1 VRLSAARS
9 LVVGACLAFMG
20 SDTMVSAQV
29 VEIRSYNLK
38 PGTRD
43 RFDQLF
49 QTEALPLLRRRKV
62 EVVGYGPSLHDRDS
76 YYLMRAFPSLEER
89 ERSEDAFYASDA
101 WRQGPREAIL
111 ACIESYTTV
120 VVRSDEATL
129 RASSPSDL
137 ATLTELNQDYL
148 RSVQTSDV
156 RRFDEFLAPDLL
168 CSSSDGSLL
177 DRAAFLKHTALPA
190 TISELE
196 GHDVQVRILGDVAIV
211 HARTTFKFADGRPGA
226 SRYTD
231 IWARR
236 QGRWLAVAAQ
246 VTRY

>member
-1 VRLSAARS
+1 MRLSAART
-9 LVVGACLAFMG
+9 LVVGTCLAFMG
-20 SDTMVSAQV
+20 SNTMVSAQV

-38 PGTRD
+38 PGTRE

-49 QTEALPLLRRRKV
+49 RTEALPLLR
-62 EVVGYGPSLHDRDS
+62 
-76 YYLMRAFPSLEER
+76 LEER
-89 ERSEDAFYASDA
+89 ARSEDAFYASDE

-120 VVRSDEATL
+120 VVRSDGATL
-129 RASSPSDL
+129 HASARSDL
-137 ATLTELNQDYL
+137 ATLTSLNQDYL

-156 RRFDEFLAPDLL
+156 RRFDEILAPDFL

-211 HARTTFKFADGRPGA
+211 QARTTFKFADGRPGA

-231 IWARR
+231 VWARR

>member
-1 VRLSAARS
+1 
-9 LVVGACLAFMG
+9 
-20 SDTMVSAQV
+20 MVSAQV

-43 RFDQLF
+43 RFHQLF
-49 QTEALPLLRRRKV
+49 QTEALPLLRRWKV

-76 YYLMRAFPSLEER
+76 YYLMRAFPSLQER
-89 ERSEDAFYASDA
+89 ERIEDAFYASDE

-148 RSVQTSDV
+148 RSVALTARCST
-156 RRFDEFLAPDLL
+156 APR
-168 CSSSDGSLL
+168 S
-177 DRAAFLKHTALPA
+177 
-190 TISELE
+190 
-196 GHDVQVRILGDVAIV
+196 
-211 HARTTFKFADGRPGA
+211 
-226 SRYTD
+226 
-231 IWARR
+231 
-236 QGRWLAVAAQ
+236 
-246 VTRY
+246 